1 MTDDLDDVFR
11 ALADPT
17 RRRLLDALF
26 ARDGQSAGELAAL
39 VPEMTRFGV
48 AKHLGLLEEAG
59 LVTTRREG
67 RSKLHFLNPVPIGL
81 VADRWISKYAAP
93 FTRAMVGIKSGLE
106 TGVLMA
112 SPGTSTR
119 STSAPRPSRS
129 GRRSPTRR

>member
-1 MTDDLDDVFR
+1 VAEDDELEAVFR

-17 RRRLLDALF
+17 RRRMLDALF
-26 ARDGQSAGELAAL
+26 ARDGQTAGELAAL

-59 LVTTRREG
+59 LLTTRRQG

-93 FTRAMVGIKSGLE
+93 FTRAMVGIKRGLE
-106 TGVLMA
+106 A
-112 SPGTSTR
+112 
-119 STSAPRPSRS
+119 
-129 GRRSPTRR
+129 

>member
-1 MTDDLDDVFR
+1 MVTYAGGVTDDLDLVFR

-26 ARDGQSAGELAAL
+26 ARDGQSAGDLAA
-39 VPEMTRFGV
+39 VAPEMTRFGV

-59 LVTTRREG
+59 LVTTRRES

-106 TGVLMA
+106 QE
-112 SPGTSTR
+112 SS
-119 STSAPRPSRS
+119 
-129 GRRSPTRR
+129 